1 MKLFF
6 PDKYIINIMFSI
18 VITNALLTTTE
29 SMVRNAFEQLE
40 LGAFNLHMVQGVSKG
55 RDCLKIYINF
65 TSITDKGSVMYGRL
79 MENDSAQKNGQKFS
93 PISIIYDT
101 YRGRDKYWQVYLTK
115 TPEQRAER
123 MEEFKVRVEM

>member
-1 MKLFF
+1 
-6 PDKYIINIMFSI
+6 MFSI

-29 SMVRNAFEQLE
+29 AMVRNAFEQLE
-40 LGAFNLHMVQGVSKG
+40 LGTFNLHMVQGVSKG

-65 TSITDKGSVMYGRL
+65 TNITDKGSVMYGRL
-79 MENDSAQKNGQKFS
+79 MENDAAQKNGQKFS

-115 TPEQRAER
+115 TPEQRAEQR
-123 MEEFKVRVEM
+123 AEREEFKVRVEM